1 MTIFEK
7 RQKLAEARE
16 RRESIEQE
24 NIEISQSADSSEE
37 TLLEAADILISDSNR
52 VAKAITAIV
61 KEEENV
67 EMDDGEQVLAMEL
80 IRDNIDEIQEYI
92 PRLLEELGMKSS
104 VKGTF
109 PLPKMVS
116 GRSMDIS
123 DWFRFMDRD
132 ATKFRADIL
141 LLIGYLSTLVVPENN
156 LDTGD
161 KKELAKD
168 AVKLIATIISFLKAS
183 GVPDNLIEEAIDNE
197 NKMES

>member
-52 VAKAITAIV
+52 VAKAVNAIV
-61 KEEENV
+61 KEQENV
-67 EMDDGEQVLAMEL
+67 EMDDGEQVPAMGL

-92 PRLLEELGMKSS
+92 PRLLDELGIKTSD
-104 VKGTF
+104 KDIF
-109 PLPKMVS
+109 PLPKMA
-116 GRSMDIS
+116 GRSLMDLS
-123 DWFRFMDRD
+123 DWFRFFDQDMTEYR
-132 ATKFRADIL
+132 TDIIL
-141 LLIGYLSTLVVPENN
+141 MFGPLHTMVASENN
-156 LDTGD
+156 LDAGD
-161 KKELAKD
+161 KKQLARD
-168 AVKLIATIISFLKAS
+168 TAKLMMMLVSFLKAA
-183 GVPDNLIEEAIDNE
+183 GVPDEYLAEAIDNE

>member
-52 VAKAITAIV
+52 VAKAVTAIV

-67 EMDDGEQVLAMEL
+67 EMDDGEQVPAMEL

-92 PRLLEELGMKSS
+92 PRLLEELGMKNHT
-104 VKGTF
+104 KGLQ
-109 PLPKMVS
+109 LPKMAA
-116 GRSMDIS
+116 GRTMDLS

-132 ATKFRADIL
+132 TAKFRADIL

-156 LDTGD
+156 LDAGD

>member
-24 NIEISQSADSSEE
+24 NIEISQAADSSEE
-37 TLLEAADILISDSNR
+37 TLLEVADVLISDSNR
-52 VAKAITAIV
+52 IAKGIAAIV
-61 KEEENV
+61 KEEKNV
-67 EMDDGEQVLAMEL
+67 EMDDGEEVPAIEIIQS
-80 IRDNIDEIQEYI
+80 NIDEIQEYI
-92 PRLLEELGMKSS
+92 PQLLEELGLKKP
-104 VKGTF
+104 VEKGL
-109 PLPKMVS
+109 PLPKMAA
-116 GRSMDIS
+116 GRTMDIS

-141 LLIGYLSTLVVPENN
+141 LLMGYLSTLVVPENN

-168 AVKLIATIISFLKAS
+168 AVKLIATTISFLKAS
-183 GVPDNLIEEAIDNE
+183 GVPDNLIEEAIENE
-197 NKMES
+197 NRMES

>member
-52 VAKAITAIV
+52 VAKAVTAIV

-67 EMDDGEQVLAMEL
+67 EMDDGEQVPAMEL
-80 IRDNIDEIQEYI
+80 IQDNIDEIQEYI

-109 PLPKMVS
+109 PLPKMAN

-123 DWFRFMDRD
+123 DWFRFMVRD
-132 ATKFRADIL
+132 TTKFRADIL